1 MKSMLIAALLLLT
14 AMPAMAVQ
22 VRCVDTEAELDAAV
36 LIATYESVV
45 IHLVQ
50 GSYDIDNTVLTNF
63 GLGDTEPD
71 DDITIIG
78 GYAPGCATRLLEP
91 FTTILTSGIGYS
103 MSIHGGDD
111 GGDVTFESVEFLD
124 LPSSFFLGGPFSGG
138 YTARF
143 SRVAFVGSPVITR
156 TAHTEISQS
165 LILAAPNLPQMRNC
179 AIYLADPDSVSI
191 VH

>member
-111 GGDVTFESVEFLD
+111 GGSGEREGAATEEVSCLRHPAATPCPD
-124 LPSSFFLGGPFSGG
+124 PFG
-138 YTARF
+138 
-143 SRVAFVGSPVITR
+143 
-156 TAHTEISQS
+156 
-165 LILAAPNLPQMRNC
+165 NC
-179 AIYLADPDSVSI
+179 GRR
-191 VH
+191 

>member
-143 SRVAFVGSPVITR
+143 CASRSWVPRS
-156 TAHTEISQS
+156 
-165 LILAAPNLPQMRNC
+165 
-179 AIYLADPDSVSI
+179 
-191 VH
+191 